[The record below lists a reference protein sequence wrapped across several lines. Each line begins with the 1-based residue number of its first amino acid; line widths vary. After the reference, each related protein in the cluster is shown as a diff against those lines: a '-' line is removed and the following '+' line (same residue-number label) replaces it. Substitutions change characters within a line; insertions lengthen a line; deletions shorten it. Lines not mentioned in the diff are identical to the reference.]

1 MAHKKL
7 IINLSAILAFLI
19 TVPVFAAK
27 EKQNIYL
34 FDCTRSMERSGIWA
48 SAKSALQQSVGRQ
61 SSDYEAEFILIPFG
75 NAPYRQVSFNGAEG
89 LSHNWEK
96 TFKDF
101 DGYMN
106 SASYTHIS
114 DVLKAGFAA
123 SDSNKDTDIFLL
135 TDGDPNSGDTPAKVA
150 AEITRWC
157 ASHRN
162 ARLFYVLLKGASI
175 NPEIKHAV
183 DQCDDAWLVDC
194 TDGLISVPMP
204 IGNEV
209 YASLLELNNS
219 TPLLIDDPSEVQLRT
234 ECHDP
239 YFNVEVSGGKST
251 SGVIPLQFSLRG
263 DMSADSAYAVLREAI
278 DHGKTYQFEF
288 TVIPLDKSR
297 IIANPDVTAHIAIER
312 LPKLSLLS
320 GKPEEI
326 RIEPGA
332 EWHDSFLWSQA
343 SEPGYVEID
352 LNPHFTDVDAG
363 KNPRALFVL
372 ESTDTDEGEY
382 DFTTTYNGVPVS
394 KNNPIAVTP
403 EGEHLIR
410 ITFNTD
416 AKQGKRYFRLV
427 PVASQDLGMING
439 VPVNHLEELP
449 MRTSY
454 DECWNTLKTICFWLG
469 VIILVGLLLWFVV
482 LRPLLYPTIAAG
494 SITITG
500 PDSYYRQKRIKGAR
514 KVVFTSRRCSQGFF
528 SRLFTGRIIYEIA
541 PYFNPELTI
550 VHASRKRIRFDRPKG
565 WSIFPSSTLSRNS
578 EANLINE
585 TSGEKFDITLS

>member
-19 TVPVFAAK
+19 TFPVFAAK

-75 NAPYRQVSFNGAEG
+75 NSPYRQVSFNGAEG

-123 SDSNKDTDIFLL
+123 SDPNKDTDIFLL

-278 DHGKTYQFEF
+278 DHVKPYQFEF

-320 GKPEEI
+320 GKPEGI
-326 RIEPGA
+326 RIVPGA

-482 LRPLLYPTIAAG
+482 LRPLLYNRSRQHYNHRPRFILQTEENKGRPKGRVHLPSLQPGIFLTVLHRPDNLRDRALFQSRAHCRSREPEKNTI
-494 SITITG
+494 
-500 PDSYYRQKRIKGAR
+500 
-514 KVVFTSRRCSQGFF
+514 
-528 SRLFTGRIIYEIA
+528 
-541 PYFNPELTI
+541 
-550 VHASRKRIRFDRPKG
+550 RPKG
-565 WSIFPSSTLSRNS
+565 WRIFPSSTLSRNS